1 MIGAVLRRWHP
12 SALIAG
18 TLLLAACGGSAPSAP
33 TATPISPPAA
43 ASPAAS
49 PAPVTSPLAA
59 ASPASSPSPSP
70 EASGESYTIV
80 EGDTLLSISQRFYG
94 DETLWRRIYD
104 ANRQTIGDNPDN
116 LRVGTV
122 LRIPPRQ

>member
-18 TLLLAACGGSAPSAP
+18 SLLLAACGGSAPSTP

-43 ASPAAS
+43 AASPVAS
-49 PAPVTSPLAA
+49 PAPVSSPVAV
-59 ASPASSPSPSP
+59 ASPSPSPSP
-70 EASGESYTIV
+70 EAAGETYTIV

-104 ANRQTIGDNPDN
+104 ANRSVIGDRPDN

-122 LRIPPRQ
+122 LRIPPRP

>member
-18 TLLLAACGGSAPSAP
+18 TLLLAACGGSAPSTP

-43 ASPAAS
+43 AASPAAS
-49 PAPVTSPLAA
+49 PAPVSSPV
-59 ASPASSPSPSP
+59 ASPSPSPSPSP
-70 EASGESYTIV
+70 EAAGETYTIV
-80 EGDTLLSISQRFYG
+80 EGDTLLSISRRFYG

-104 ANRQTIGDNPDN
+104 ANRSVIGDRPDN

-122 LRIPPRQ
+122 LRIPPRP